1 MLLYK
6 TRVQVVGA
14 SRAPHPPAKKP
25 SSRCQMSRAAKFRR
39 LAKRSGGGGAQV
51 RFDEPDFD
59 NEADY
64 EEEDEREEEEEEE
77 EEEPEQRW

>member
-1 MLLYK
+1 
-6 TRVQVVGA
+6 
-14 SRAPHPPAKKP
+14 
-25 SSRCQMSRAAKFRR
+25 MSRATKFRR
-39 LAKRSGGGGAQV
+39 LAKRRGEECQV

-77 EEEPEQRW
+77 EEEEPEQRW

>member
-1 MLLYK
+1 M
-6 TRVQVVGA
+6 QVVGA

-25 SSRCQMSRAAKFRR
+25 SSRCQMSRAAKVRR
-39 LAKRSGGGGAQV
+39 LAKRSGGGAAAQV

-64 EEEDEREEEEEEE
+64 EEEDEREEEEEE
-77 EEEPEQRW
+77 PEQRW